1 MVLALVLT
9 SIYSYLPHSPLPPS
23 LLSPSKQG
31 NQTVVF
37 NVGVRGITAAEFDIS
52 ASMSNRPLRLEPD
65 TSTRGY
71 VQGPTADGNPSLA
84 LYE

>member
-1 MVLALVLT
+1 M
-9 SIYSYLPHSPLPPS
+9 
-23 LLSPSKQG
+23 
-31 NQTVVF
+31 VF